1 MSRNVSPAN
10 RIATLDWLRLIAALA
25 VVAFHY
31 LFRGAAAGGF
41 LQEGYPQAA
50 GIAIYGYLGVHL
62 FFLISGYVIAW
73 SAEGRGWLDFAV
85 ARFVRLYPGFFVCMT
100 ISFAMMFAIQ
110 PEWGSVTVRQYVANL
125 FMFAPALGEGFVD
138 GVYWSIVLELI
149 FYGWVTLA
157 LMSGAFQTLRLEL
170 VAGWLVLSAVNEFSI
185 GSHAMRFLFLTEYG
199 PLFASGILIH
209 HIQTRG
215 RSAEALVLLAASLTL
230 STSLMT
236 IGKGWMQVHY
246 GTSVPM
252 IGLVAANLAM
262 HALLVGAILLRE
274 KVSATRLSLAVG
286 GLTYPLYLL
295 HQNIGY
301 AAIDAFAPL
310 AGKWLAAGLVTAA
323 MLGLSWFIWR
333 WIETPM
339 QRSLMR
345 VAGPALSR
353 LTVSITS
360 ITRNIAHAKP
370 A

>member
-1 MSRNVSPAN
+1 MSRNVSPTD
-10 RIATLDWLRLIAALA
+10 RIATLDWLRLVAALA

-41 LQEGYPQAA
+41 LEEGYPQAA
-50 GIAIYGYLGVHL
+50 GGAIYGYLGVHL

-73 SAEGRGWLDFAV
+73 SAEGRNWLDFAV
-85 ARFVRLYPGFFVCMT
+85 ARFVRLYPGFLVCMT
-100 ISFAMMFAIQ
+100 VTFVVMLAVQ

-149 FYGWVTLA
+149 FYGWVTVA

-185 GSHAMRFLFLTEYG
+185 GSEAVRLLFVTEYG

-215 RSAEALVLLAASLTL
+215 RSAEALVLLAASLML
-230 STSLMT
+230 STSLMVV
-236 IGKGWMQVHY
+236 GKSWMQAHY

-252 IGLVAANLAM
+252 IGLAAANLLM
-262 HALLVGAILLRE
+262 HGLLVAAILLRT
-274 KVSATRLSLAVG
+274 KVSPTRLSLAVG

-301 AAIDAFAPL
+301 VSIDALSPL
-310 AGKWLAAGLVTAA
+310 VGKWLAAVLVATA
-323 MLGLSWFIWR
+323 MLTLSWLIWR
-333 WIETPM
+333 WAETPM
-339 QRSLMR
+339 RRSLMR
-345 VAGPALSR
+345 LVAPALPWLR
-353 LTVSITS
+353 QRTAK
-360 ITRNIAHAKP
+360 NIVPAKP